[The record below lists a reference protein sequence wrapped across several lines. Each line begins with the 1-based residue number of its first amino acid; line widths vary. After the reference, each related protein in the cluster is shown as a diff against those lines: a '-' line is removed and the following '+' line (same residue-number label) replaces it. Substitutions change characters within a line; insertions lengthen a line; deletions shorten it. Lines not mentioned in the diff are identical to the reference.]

1 MSGPLRI
8 ATLLM
13 MTATVAPARADVIE
27 TYDYAPDRIYQVRT
41 GLGITTQIALD
52 PDEAVTDFSTG
63 FSSGWELTRRDNV
76 FYLKPKN
83 VDVDTNLVIRTATH
97 SYLFELRVVSTNWKS
112 LDQAR
117 RDGVQYRILFAYPA
131 DTHFAAE
138 AVATPALQLQA
149 RLDPHRHY
157 DFNYDVATTTHEHW
171 LVPEAVYDDGRF
183 TYIRL
188 QDVEGMPTSNFP
200 AVFRLIPATLFHL
213 APTPRGLTWALPGGD
228 RWPQPATIAAHK
240 AARKRVVVW
249 AHRADR
255 VRFTRLPPG
264 WSPSGFG
271 GRQRRP

>member
-1 MSGPLRI
+1 MSGASRI
-8 ATLLM
+8 AVLLLM
-13 MTATVAPARADVIE
+13 AAMVAPAQADVIE
-27 TYDYAPDRIYQVRT
+27 TYDYAPDKIYQVRT

-131 DTHFAAE
+131 DTHFAA
-138 AVATPALQLQA
+138 APVVAPPPLQA
-149 RLDPHRHY
+149 RLDRHRRY
-157 DFNYDVATTTHEHW
+157 NFNYDVATTTRERW
-171 LVPEAVYDDGRF
+171 LVPNAVYDDGRF

-200 AVFRLIPATLFHL
+200 AVFARERAEGEDFVVNTTVEDDTLVVHGTYPYL
-213 APTPRGLTWALPGGD
+213 VLRHGDSVVGLRRG
-228 RWPQPATIAAHK
+228 
-240 AARKRVVVW
+240 AAR
-249 AHRADR
+249 
-255 VRFTRLPPG
+255 
-264 WSPSGFG
+264 
-271 GRQRRP
+271 